1 MRLNAKNRRDSILEG
16 GSCLGPPPRLCQV
29 RPPNPPCLHTD
40 RSFLLVEYLEEAEAP
55 EEKEKMVVL
64 GSGWAAMSLVSA
76 LNLFR
81 YDVTLVSP
89 RNYFLFTPLLADAAV
104 GTVSTDSVVEPV
116 RSFAH
121 GPGFEFVEA
130 SAQSIDHVQ
139 KVVHCTT
146 VAGKQPVAIPYDKL
160 VLAVGSVSHHNG
172 LKGVTE
178 NALPLRDLH
187 DAVRIRNSVIDC
199 LERANSNLADEE
211 EKKRLLHFIVVG
223 GSAVASEAASE
234 LHDFVV
240 DNIDHSFPELK
251 PFFKLTV
258 VDSKD
263 HIHNFYDKSISQA
276 IRRYTERPSIELM
289 TDVSVASVAP
299 GELFYYPKIKTKD
312 ELEATQKKTSSSSL
326 LPEKLPFGLCVWS
339 TGNAIHPLAQHLRA
353 GIGGVQN
360 NERALVTDSALRVL
374 GVEDIFA
381 LGDCATIDQGTLLK
395 KWADFFESSDTNN
408 DGTIDLE
415 EYRAMMSK
423 LSRTYPA
430 LKAFDDSVFAKVD
443 INHDKVLTQDE
454 FKELMSYMDRT
465 LTRFPA
471 TAAVAAQQ
479 GSFLADHLNKG
490 HYDDD
495 DEEDAKEEGSG
506 EKKEGPI
513 AALIAKADGRK
524 DKEEDEEKEDGDK
537 KDDEEEKDDDSP
549 VFRYKHIGG
558 YEYVGA
564 DSGMYERGSK
574 GMAIVSGPGA
584 VWMWRA
590 VYFSRVMS
598 ASMRFHL
605 ILDWVHTSI
614 FGSRPTRV

>member
-1 MRLNAKNRRDSILEG
+1 
-16 GSCLGPPPRLCQV
+16 
-29 RPPNPPCLHTD
+29 
-40 RSFLLVEYLEEAEAP
+40 
-55 EEKEKMVVL
+55 MVVL

-104 GTVSTDSVVEPV
+104 GTVSAESVVEPV

-121 GPGFEFVEA
+121 GPGFEYVEA
-130 SAQSIDHVQ
+130 SAQSVDHVK
-139 KVVHCTT
+139 KVVYCTT
-146 VAGKQPVAIPYDKL
+146 VAGQQSVSIPYDKL
-160 VLAVGSVSHHNG
+160 IVAVGSVAHHNG
-172 LKGVTE
+172 LKGVAE

-199 LERANSNLADEE
+199 LERADSNLTDEE
-211 EKKRLLHFIVVG
+211 EKKRLLHFVVVG
-223 GSAVASEAASE
+223 GSAVASEAAAE
-234 LHDFVV
+234 LHDFVTE
-240 DNIDHSFPELK
+240 NINKTFPSLK
-251 PFFKLTV
+251 PYFKLTV
-258 VDSKD
+258 VDAKD
-263 HIHNFYDKSISQA
+263 HIHNYYDKSISQA
-276 IRRYTERPSIELM
+276 VRRYSERSEINLI
-289 TDVSVASVAP
+289 TDVTVSSIAP
-299 GELFYYPKIKTKD
+299 GEIYYYPKVHSPDETTK
-312 ELEATQKKTSSSSL
+312 TQKPMPI
-326 LPEKLPFGLCVWS
+326 LPNRMPFGLCVWS

-395 KWADFFESSDTNN
+395 KWADFFKSSDTNN

-415 EYRAMMSK
+415 EYRAMMST

-443 INHDKVLTQDE
+443 INQDKVLTQDE
-454 FKELMSYMDRT
+454 FKTLMAYMDHT

-479 GSFLADHLNKG
+479 GCFLADHLNKG
-490 HYDDD
+490 HYDD
-495 DEEDAKEEGSG
+495 
-506 EKKEGPI
+506 
-513 AALIAKADGRK
+513 
-524 DKEEDEEKEDGDK
+524 EEDEAEAGDDKKDVSVVAAVVDKIEKKLEGEDKDDDK
-537 KDDEEEKDDDSP
+537 KDDNDDDEEDDSP

-590 VYFSRVMS
+590 VYFSRVVS
-598 ASMRFHL
+598 SSMRFHL
-605 ILDWVHTSI
+605 ILDWIHSSI

>member
-1 MRLNAKNRRDSILEG
+1 
-16 GSCLGPPPRLCQV
+16 
-29 RPPNPPCLHTD
+29 
-40 RSFLLVEYLEEAEAP
+40 
-55 EEKEKMVVL
+55 MVVL

-104 GTVSTDSVVEPV
+104 GTVTAESVVEPV
-116 RSFAH
+116 RNFAH
-121 GPGFEFVEA
+121 GAGFEFVEA
-130 SAQSIDHVQ
+130 SAQSIDPSK

-146 VAGKQPVAIPYDKL
+146 VAGGEPISISYDKL
-160 VLAVGSVSHHNG
+160 VVAVGSISHHNG
-172 LKGVTE
+172 LKGVAEHT
-178 NALPLRDLH
+178 LPLRDLH
-187 DAVRIRNSVIDC
+187 DAVRIRNSVVDC
-199 LERANSNLADEE
+199 LERANSSLTSAE
-211 EKKRLLHFIVVG
+211 EKQRLLHFVVVG
-223 GSAVASEAASE
+223 GSAVASEAAAE
-234 LHDFVV
+234 LHDFVKE
-240 DNIDHSFPELK
+240 NIDSSFPDLK
-251 PFFKLTV
+251 PYFKVTI
-258 VDSKD
+258 VDAKD

-276 IRRYTERPSIELM
+276 VRRYSERSGIDIL
-289 TDVSVASVAP
+289 TDKVVTSVGP
-299 GELFYYPKIKTKD
+299 GEL
-312 ELEATQKKTSSSSL
+312 LVATRAPDGTVLKPLAATD
-326 LPEKLPFGLCVWS
+326 KLPFGLCVWS
-339 TGNAIHPLAQHLRA
+339 TGNAIHPLAQDLRTK
-353 GIGGVQN
+353 IGGVQN
-360 NERALVTDSALRVL
+360 NERALVTDSALRVS

-381 LGDCATIDQGTLLK
+381 LGDCSTIDQGMLLK
-395 KWADFFESSDTNN
+395 KWSDFFKSSDTNN

-415 EYRAMMSK
+415 EYRALMSK

-454 FKELMSYMDRT
+454 FKALLAYMDRT

-490 HYDDD
+490 HYDEEDGEEETGDEKKDDTEEHESKPKKALEAAIALAVKESKKDGDDKKDEDDKNDDGDDD
-495 DEEDAKEEGSG
+495 DEENE
-506 EKKEGPI
+506 
-513 AALIAKADGRK
+513 
-524 DKEEDEEKEDGDK
+524 
-537 KDDEEEKDDDSP
+537 DDSP

-590 VYFSRVMS
+590 VYFSRVVS
-598 ASMRFHL
+598 SSMRFHL